1 MTKIKIDGMSCEH
14 CVAAV
19 TKAFNNVEGVTK
31 VISVDLKTGHAE
43 IEGNPENQSLV
54 KAIEEEGYQ
63 AEVVE

>member
-19 TKAFNNVEGVTK
+19 TKALNNVEGVTK
-31 VISVDLKTGHAE
+31 VISVDLKTGQAE
-43 IEGNPENQSLV
+43 IEGNPENPSLV